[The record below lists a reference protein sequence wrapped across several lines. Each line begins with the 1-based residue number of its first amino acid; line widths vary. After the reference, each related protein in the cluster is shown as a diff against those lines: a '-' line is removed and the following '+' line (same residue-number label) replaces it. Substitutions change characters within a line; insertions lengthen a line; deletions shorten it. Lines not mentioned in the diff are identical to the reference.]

1 MCTMKPEGRAT
12 APPWQI
18 SGVRAVQRILVVDD
32 DPDSA
37 EMVAEMLAGLGF
49 QSEFALN
56 GPSAIALAKVFL
68 PQVILLDVGLPEMDG
83 YEVAR
88 QLRREASIAPVKLV
102 AVTGWSGPER
112 ELKAREA
119 GFDHY
124 IVKPIQL
131 SALKPILDG

>member
-1 MCTMKPEGRAT
+1 MKLAGGT
-12 APPWQI
+12 DAPSWQV
-18 SGVRAVQRILVVDD
+18 SGVRTVQRVLVVDD
-32 DPDSA
+32 DPDGA
-37 EMVAEMLAGLGF
+37 EMVAEMLADLGF
-49 QSEFALN
+49 QSEFALD

-68 PQVILLDVGLPEMDG
+68 PQVILLDVCLPEMDG

-88 QLRREASIAPVKLV
+88 QLRREAGLAAVKLV

-112 ELKAREA
+112 ELQAREA

-131 SALKPILDG
+131 SALKPILDE

>member
-1 MCTMKPEGRAT
+1 MCTMKPEGGAT

-18 SGVRAVQRILVVDD
+18 SGVRAVQRVLVVDD

-37 EMVAEMLAGLGF
+37 EMVAELLAGLGF

-56 GPSAIALAKVFL
+56 GPSAIELAKVFL

-88 QLRREASIAPVKLV
+88 QLRREASLAAVKLV

-112 ELKAREA
+112 ELQAREA

-131 SALKPILDG
+131 SSLKPILEG

>member
-1 MCTMKPEGRAT
+1 MKFAGRAN
-12 APPWQI
+12 APLWQV
-18 SGVRAVQRILVVDD
+18 SGVRAVQRVLVVDD
-32 DPDSA
+32 DPDGA
-37 EMVAEMLAGLGF
+37 EMVAEMLVGLGF

-68 PQVILLDVGLPEMDG
+68 PNVILLDLSLPEMDG

-88 QLRREASIAPVKLV
+88 QLRREASLAAVKLV

-112 ELKAREA
+112 ELQAREA

-131 SALKPILDG
+131 SALKPILGG